1 MTPAILQHVKFHAS
15 PKILFEM
22 YMDSG
27 KHAAATGAPAKMS
40 RKIGGEWHAHG
51 GAIGGKNLL
60 IVPGQKIVQA
70 WRLVSESRSRGRAAA
85 RPKGRAKRLA
95 ELLLEAVEKI
105 FGCKTMI
112 LARQSLTICAV
123 PKLSGE
129 NAHMAFGAFTVHVDE
144 IPRFVERFAAVRAN
158 KSQAEAHLLV
168 VLKNSADSVYL
179 HTSDDQ
185 EAGN

>member
-70 WRLVSESRSRGRAAA
+70 WRATHWKKGESSVLILTFEKAPGGSLVN
-85 RPKGRAKRLA
+85 L
-95 ELLLEAVEKI
+95 
-105 FGCKTMI
+105 
-112 LARQSLTICAV
+112 
-123 PKLSGE
+123 
-129 NAHMAFGAFTVHVDE
+129 VHVGVPQHDQKGVRNGW
-144 IPRFVERFAAVRAN
+144 PNYYWKPWKKYLAA
-158 KSQAEAHLLV
+158 KQ
-168 VLKNSADSVYL
+168 
-179 HTSDDQ
+179 
-185 EAGN
+185 